1 MNVVVSITS
10 LNTRINFGFNLKIL
24 TMKGQPFEVSY
35 LILINSSVNYPILQS
50 VNFLEIN
57 SGTIFFSLKVTV
69 FIISTFCTNPSK
81 AAKSSK
87 TPHYIHH

>member
-1 MNVVVSITS
+1 
-10 LNTRINFGFNLKIL
+10 
-24 TMKGQPFEVSY
+24 MKVNHFEVSY

-57 SGTIFFSLKVTV
+57 SGNNFFIKVTV

-87 TPHYIHH
+87 PHNYIHNDEP